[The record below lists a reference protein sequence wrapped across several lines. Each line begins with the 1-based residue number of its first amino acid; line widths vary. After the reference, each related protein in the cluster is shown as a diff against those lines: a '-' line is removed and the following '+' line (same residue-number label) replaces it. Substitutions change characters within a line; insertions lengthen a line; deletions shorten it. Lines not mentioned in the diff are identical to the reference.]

1 MSTIKNP
8 VGPQPS
14 KVYWRRRLVVGL
26 VLLAV
31 ILIAVLIFTRPGSTE
46 STPQPA
52 STSTEAPA
60 AEGADDADAGA
71 VPDAAADGTCNPDS
85 IVVEGMTDASTY
97 AADANPLLTLSV
109 TNNSDAECTMS
120 VGADVQEF
128 IITSGEERIW
138 SSKDCQEASEPLE
151 LPLASGEPLTS
162 TTPVTWNRTRS
173 DPENCDAENVPK
185 VAAEGASYHLNVI
198 VNGVESAESKQF
210 VLN

>member
-31 ILIAVLIFTRPGSTE
+31 ILIAVLIITRPGSTE

-52 STSTEAPA
+52 STSTEAPV
-60 AEGADDADAGA
+60 AEGADDAGA
-71 VPDAAADGTCNPDS
+71 APDAAADGTCNPDS
-85 IVVEGMTDASTY
+85 IVVEGMTDSSTY

-109 TNNSDAECTMS
+109 TNNSAAECTMS

-173 DPENCDAENVPK
+173 DPDNCDAENVPK

-198 VNGVESAESKQF
+198 VNGVESMDSKQF

>member
-1 MSTIKNP
+1 MSTFKNP

-14 KVYWRRRLVVGL
+14 KVYWRRRLVVGV

-31 ILIAVLIFTRPGSTE
+31 ILIAVLIITRPGGSDTAA
-46 STPQPA
+46 SPV
-52 STSTEAPA
+52 STSTSAPA
-60 AEGADDADAGA
+60 TDDGAAE
-71 VPDAAADGTCNPDS
+71 PDAPADGSCDPDN

-97 AADANPLLTLSV
+97 APDANPLLTLSV
-109 TNNSDAECTMS
+109 TNTGADECIMS

-138 SSKDCQEASEPLE
+138 SSKDCQEASDPLE
-151 LPLASGEPLTS
+151 LPLAAGEPLTS

-173 DPENCDAENVPK
+173 DPADCTAENLPK

-198 VNGVESAESKQF
+198 VNGIESADSKQF

>member
-1 MSTIKNP
+1 MSTFKNP

-31 ILIAVLIFTRPGSTE
+31 ILIAVLIFTRPGSSQTA
-46 STPQPA
+46 PKPV

-60 AEGADDADAGA
+60 AD
-71 VPDAAADGTCNPDS
+71 DAAADDGAADAPADGSCDPAS

-109 TNNSDAECTMS
+109 TNTGAAECTMS
-120 VGADVQEF
+120 VGSDVQEF

-151 LPLASGEPLTS
+151 LPLAAGEPLTS
-162 TTPVTWNRTRS
+162 TTPVTWSRTRS
-173 DPENCDAENVPK
+173 DPANCDAENVPK
-185 VAAEGASYHLNVI
+185 VAGEGASYHLNVI

>member
-1 MSTIKNP
+1 MSTFKNP

-31 ILIAVLIFTRPGSTE
+31 ILIAVLIFTRPGASDST
-46 STPQPA
+46 TPA
-52 STSTEAPA
+52 STSSEAPA
-60 AEGADDADAGA
+60 ADDGAVAEGEADA
-71 VPDAAADGTCNPDS
+71 PADGSCDPAN

-109 TNNSDAECTMS
+109 TNTGAAECTMG
-120 VGADVQEF
+120 VGSDVQEF

-151 LPLASGEPLTS
+151 LPLAAGEPLTS

-173 DPENCDAENVPK
+173 DAANCDAENVPQ